1 MAIKLENKVNTDA
14 PSTAYPFGNI
24 KDNTG
29 SNNGTPV
36 DKNVYADFHQFFA
49 KMMDESGI
57 AYNDLPDNNTDG
69 FQYWLALVEAVK
81 NNCGFYTDISSSLN
95 LDPLFSPIIKLA
107 REYSD
112 GTVSVYCILEFT
124 STIPKNTNILTGLP
138 NSPEIIFGAFHGDES
153 TILYKDDLY
162 LNGSG
167 QMSNRFAALT
177 NPGLSGAA
185 NTLLVFSF
193 SYKKV

>member
-69 FQYWLALVEAVK
+69 FQYWLSLVEAVK
-81 NNCGFYTDISSSLN
+81 NNGGKSIDLTSSITLHVSLSPLTKSIKGFYSGFTRVILQVISSTTIAANSTIATGFVI
-95 LDPLFSPIIKLA
+95 P
-107 REYSD
+107 
-112 GTVSVYCILEFT
+112 T
-124 STIPKNTNILTGLP
+124 STELPIRAIYTVGGVNTGIDLLLNSVGQLKNLT
-138 NSPEIIFGAFHGDES
+138 A
-153 TILYKDDLY
+153 
-162 LNGSG
+162 LNYSGSDY
-167 QMSNRFAALT
+167 ALT
-177 NPGLSGAA
+177 IQ
-185 NTLLVFSF
+185 FII
-193 SYKKV
+193 

>member
-1 MAIKLENKVNTDA
+1 MAIKLENKVNTEA
-14 PSTAYPFGNI
+14 PSVAYPFGNI

-69 FQYWLALVEAVK
+69 FQYWLSLVEAVK
-81 NNCGFYTDISSSLN
+81 NNCNFYTDISASITVNGSFTPVLK
-95 LDPLFSPIIKLA
+95 IA
-107 REYSD
+107 REYAD
-112 GTVSVYCILEFT
+112 GTIFINCILGFT
-124 STIPKNTNILTGLP
+124 TTIPKYTNILSGLP
-138 NSPEIIFGAFHGDES
+138 NSPLMVFGAMHGDE
-153 TILYKDDLY
+153 TTTLFKDDLW

-167 QMSNRFAALT
+167 QLSNRFAAFT
-177 NPGLSGAA
+177 NPASPT
-185 NTLLVFSF
+185 NTLLLFSL
-193 SYKKV
+193 SYKKI